1 MMQDKAK
8 EYFNFDPN
16 KVKKVSI
23 SEVRPN
29 DWNPKDPNTP
39 EYEKV
44 KRSIEINGLTQPIFV
59 RENDNGETKYEILD
73 GQHRFL
79 SCQELGYPEIYIYNE
94 GKVPDELAKSFTIFH
109 QLQIPFNTIELAPL
123 VVELNRLDI
132 ELPYSDEEVNK
143 FADMLEFDFNDYSTE
158 EPDFNQDL
166 DDEMKTL
173 NIRMTPEQFEIVEN
187 AIKMV
192 KEGENV
198 SDGRALELLVSSG
211 LAGYPFDGTG
221 DIDLIDEE
229 ES

>member
-1 MMQDKAK
+1 MQDKAK
-8 EYFNFDPN
+8 EYFNFDPS

-23 SEVRPN
+23 LEVRPN

-94 GKVPDELAKSFTIFH
+94 GEVPDELAKSFTIFH

-123 VVELNRLDI
+123 VLELNRLDI

-158 EPDFNQDL
+158 EPDFNQDS
-166 DDEMKTL
+166 DDGMKTL
-173 NIRMTPEQFEIVEN
+173 NVKMTSEQFEIVNN
-187 AIKMV
+187 AINTV
-192 KEGENV
+192 VEGENV
-198 SDGRALELLVSSG
+198 NPGRALELLCSSG

-221 DIDLIDEE
+221 DIKIGE